1 MLIAY
6 FDDSGSHTDS
16 DVVLWNGLF
25 GNHYQWQ
32 LFNEL
37 WAAKLK
43 EPSLGKEPL
52 KRFHMVECQN
62 SLGEF
67 SGWSRTATDFLVHE
81 LGDIVL
87 RCGLYSN
94 GAAIS
99 RKDWDDLVKG
109 DLRTALGD
117 AEGYSMRLA
126 FVRATKWAREIAFQ
140 DEMEFV
146 FDRRKE
152 REQEGMRIFDLFQ
165 HYSEIEQIG
174 PAPVS
179 IIFSDSYRVLP
190 LQAADMLAW
199 EQYQYARDFLRSNG
213 GMKVAHRTQLQR
225 LSKGGKITLGIAL
238 RSAIEKMVAMEEGND
253 EKIGKAAELM
263 ICDQAEFERRFNE
276 PLNPSIDGLL

>member
-6 FDDSGSHTDS
+6 FDDSGSHGDS

-37 WAAKLK
+37 WVAKLK
-43 EPSLGKEPL
+43 DPSPGKESL
-52 KRFHMVECQN
+52 KRFHMFECQN
-62 SLGEF
+62 SVGEF

-87 RCGLYSN
+87 RCGLHSN

-117 AEGYSMRLA
+117 AEGYSMRIA

-140 DEMEFV
+140 NEMKFV

-152 REQEGMRIFDLFQ
+152 REQEGKRIFDLFQ
-165 HYSEIEQIG
+165 HYAEIEQIS

-179 IIFSDSYRVLP
+179 IAFSDSYRTLP
-190 LQAADMLAW
+190 LQAADMFAW
-199 EQYQYARDFLRSNG
+199 EQYQYARDFLNSNG
-213 GMKVAHRTQLQR
+213 AMKVARRSQLRR

-238 RSAIEKMVAMEEGND
+238 RSAIEKMVAMEKGNS

-263 ICDQAEFERRFNE
+263 ICDQAEFERRFKE
-276 PLNPSIDGLL
+276 P